1 MGQAV
6 PLEIP
11 KNLDPFDFKSS
22 GLHGKVYGG
31 LFLVVFLLI
40 GLLFWQGHRVENLLS
55 ATNTLLQNMDGTQK
69 GFNSTIHDLAQ
80 AVRDLGR

>member
-1 MGQAV
+1 M
-6 PLEIP
+6 P

-40 GLLFWQGHRVENLLS
+40 GLLFWQALRIEGVLS
-55 ATNTLLQNMDGTQK
+55 MTNTLLERMDGTQR
-69 GFNSTIHDLAQ
+69 GFNSSVQNLEQ
-80 AVRDLGR
+80 AVRSIGR